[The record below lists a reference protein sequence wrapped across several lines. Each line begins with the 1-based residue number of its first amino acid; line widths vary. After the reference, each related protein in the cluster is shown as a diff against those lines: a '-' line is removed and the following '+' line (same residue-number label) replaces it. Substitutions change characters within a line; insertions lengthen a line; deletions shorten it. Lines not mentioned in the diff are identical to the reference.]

1 MVQHATLI
9 LSKEEAVTA
18 TSGAGLD
25 FFFQF
30 LLSPAIEAMRLH
42 PFQLPPPKS
51 SSSTPPAASVGLL
64 QPSYLSIV
72 QDGSHRSRTNELCAE
87 LSQPPR

>member
-42 PFQLPPPKS
+42 PFLLGS
-51 SSSTPPAASVGLL
+51 SSSTPPAASVGFL